1 MHSQAQPI
9 EHHEHRLERD
19 IPLRYAQG
27 MIVAIGVDIIEL
39 DRIRGVW
46 AREGDKFLHRI
57 FTAPERAYCLEKAD
71 PLPHLAARFAAK
83 EAFQKCW
90 PQPFSWQDVWV
101 ERDGDDWGRRPQLR
115 FVPHIQA
122 VMLEHEWR
130 AHLSLSHTHAH
141 AVATAVLEDI
151 R

>member
-1 MHSQAQPI
+1 MNTVLDAI
-9 EHHEHRLERD
+9 IVLG
-19 IPLRYAQG
+19 YAQG

-46 AREGDKFLHRI
+46 SREGDKFLHRI
-57 FTAPERAYCLEKAD
+57 FTAPERAYCLDKAD

-90 PQPFSWQDVWV
+90 PYPFSWQDVWV

-115 FVPHIQA
+115 FVPQIQA
-122 VMLEHEWR
+122 VMLEEEWR

-141 AVATAVLEDI
+141 AVATAILEDI